1 MAGLMVCVMWAAAV
15 SRAAG
20 SASRAGLS
28 SASSATGSARYPASW
43 RMEWST
49 PTAVGVR
56 PSAASARYRWP
67 SASRVAPIFDSLL
80 RYGLRAGAG
89 HGGHRLE
96 DQALPADVALRR
108 RVGRPQR
115 VLGVGAG
122 SLDEGG
128 EHLVIDALGAG
139 EVGRVDLA
147 DLLADGRELL
157 RGAFAGLAARVE
169 GQSVEFIDAEQGG
182 VVRIV
187 AVLCNEIRLPEAG
200 EFSRGRDVG
209 AGHVLS

>member
-1 MAGLMVCVMWAAAV
+1 VGRRRL
-15 SRAAG
+15 
-20 SASRAGLS
+20 
-28 SASSATGSARYPASW
+28 AR
-43 RMEWST
+43 R
-49 PTAVGVR
+49 R
-56 PSAASARYRWP
+56 F
-67 SASRVAPIFDSLL
+67 RVAGRLEQRILGYREREVPRQLADGVVDADGGRGAPVGGFRQVPLAERIEGRADL
-80 RYGLRAGAG
+80 RQPAEVPGDGLRAGAG

-157 RGAFAGLAARVE
+157 RGVFAGLAARVE